1 MIALVPYPFT
11 SASALADRAPQVC
24 PPKPKEI
31 HMTPQRRLG
40 ESLAPIEGDT
50 QEPQVFAVGALLTL
64 YGFALGVAVS
74 ALVSIFIG

>member
-1 MIALVPYPFT
+1 
-11 SASALADRAPQVC
+11 
-24 PPKPKEI
+24 
-31 HMTPQRRLG
+31 MTPQRRLG